1 MAHSRALKIYSS
13 IAFAAVTF
21 AVLGTWR
28 VSSTQSPWNDR
39 PLSQIRTLTLH
50 SGDCPVFP
58 SAMAYSPDSAVLAV
72 GTYRYERTCGVP
84 TERASQ
90 LTLWDLATGEAI
102 STLFSDGAIPT
113 RGKGLND
120 GQQLLGNVVR
130 DLAFDRSGQWAIA
143 GLSDGTVRIWDR
155 QTGQPLPTLDGHE
168 TAVQVLELS
177 PRGHLLASGSSDGT
191 IALWDLDG
199 FRNIGTLAGRDTPV
213 RTLRL
218 FRHAARLIA
227 QSVDGTTTLWDI
239 NAAKPIRQF
248 QGTGAVEVSPD
259 GLTFAIATAENAIEL
274 RHSDRGTRIRTLSGH
289 LEPIRAI
296 AFSPD
301 GTMLAS
307 SSEDNT
313 IHLWNVRTGAI
324 VRTLS
329 PVGMTR
335 FHRSPIADGA
345 IAFSPDGTLLAASAL
360 MAGEPSNRPQ
370 PAVRLWEI
378 KTGRQIET
386 IEARS
391 PFGFS
396 PDGTRFVGV
405 WGQALKVWQ
414 VRQVGD
420 MPSVSPLPGSER
432 R

>member
-1 MAHSRALKIYSS
+1 
-13 IAFAAVTF
+13 
-21 AVLGTWR
+21 
-28 VSSTQSPWNDR
+28 
-39 PLSQIRTLTLH
+39 
-50 SGDCPVFP
+50 
-58 SAMAYSPDSAVLAV
+58 MAYSPDSAVLAV

-227 QSVDGTTTLWDI
+227 QSVDGTTTLWDT

-420 MPSVSPLPGSER
+420 TPSVSPLPGSER